1 MFQRFFRIWRKKHIM
16 GRGCPKGYK
25 QPEEVIRNRA
35 EKNRGQ
41 TRTEEEKRR
50 ISEAIKKYY
59 ESPEARLKTSLA
71 SKKNK
76 KTDEVIFIDENGNEQ
91 TVYQN
96 KDIGNL

>member
-1 MFQRFFRIWRKKHIM
+1 M

-25 QPEEVIRNRA
+25 PSEEVIRKRA

-76 KTDEVIFIDENGNEQ
+76 KTEQFTFIDENGNEQ
-91 TVYQN
+91 TLDQN
-96 KDIGNL
+96 NHNAGIL

>member
-1 MFQRFFRIWRKKHIM
+1 M

-25 QPEEVIRNRA
+25 PSEEVIRKRA
-35 EKNRGQ
+35 EKNRGK

-71 SKKNK
+71 NKKASKKNK
-76 KTDEVIFIDENGNEQ
+76 KTEQFTFIDENGNEQ
-91 TVYQN
+91 TLDQN
-96 KDIGNL
+96 NSKAGIL